1 VTTLAAP
8 LVPIRR
14 LRAATFADVVR
25 SEWTKLRTVPS
36 TMWTLLV
43 ALTLG
48 IGLSALISLLSA
60 QAYDGTSQVVQDDWD
75 PTAISTS
82 GGALAQLAIAVLGT
96 MAITSEYA
104 TRSIR
109 TSLAAV
115 PRRGRLLGAKALVV
129 AVVSLLAGELMA
141 FGGFLSGQALIAGRA
156 PTASLGDPG
165 VFRAVAGVGLYVAAI
180 ALLGMALGTLLR
192 STAGAITTLVAVIY
206 VLPGLAAVLPAGARD
221 PIEKYWPTQ
230 AGQQITNVVQ
240 GGNALGPWTGFADMC
255 LAIALTVV
263 VAYVGLARRD
273 A

>member
-1 VTTLAAP
+1 MTALAEPLAPAAAP
-8 LVPIRR
+8 
-14 LRAATFADVVR
+14 RAATFTDVVR

-48 IGLSALISLLSA
+48 IGLSALISALTA
-60 QAYDGTSQVVQDDWD
+60 RAYDGSSPAAQSDWD
-75 PTAISTS
+75 PTAVSTS

-96 MAITSEYA
+96 MVVTSEYA

-115 PRRGRLLGAKALVV
+115 PRRGRFLGAKALVV
-129 AVVSLLAGELMA
+129 AVLSLVVGEVMA
-141 FGGFLSGQALIAGRA
+141 FGGFLCGQALISGNA

-165 VFRAVAGVGLYVAAI
+165 VARAVVGVGLYVAAI

-206 VLPGLAAVLPAGARD
+206 VLPGLAAILPSGARD

-230 AGQQITNVVQ
+230 AGQQITNVVRD
-240 GGNALGPWTGFADMC
+240 ASSLSPWAGFADLC
-255 LAIALTVV
+255 LAVLLTGA
-263 VAYVGLARRD
+263 VAFVALARRD